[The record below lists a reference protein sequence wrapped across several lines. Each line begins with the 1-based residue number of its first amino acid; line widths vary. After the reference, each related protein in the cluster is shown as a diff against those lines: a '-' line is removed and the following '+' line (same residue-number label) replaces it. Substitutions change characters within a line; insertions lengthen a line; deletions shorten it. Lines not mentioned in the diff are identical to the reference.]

1 MSHELNKIIDQTML
15 RPNATKNELEQFC
28 MEAIQYNFV
37 CVALLPNVIK
47 EAYSILKGTEVHIMA
62 AISYPRGMVPKDL
75 KVKEIDEALNDG
87 ANEIDMVLNLDAIK
101 CGNYDLIEKEIS
113 ALREATLS
121 LTAKAILETTLLNDE
136 EIIRVCRI
144 ASEIGIDYVKTST
157 GFNGNQATIHAVQ
170 LMKKSVFNKTK
181 VKAAGGI
188 NKLDKVVQML
198 KAGARRI
205 GTSAGPAIM
214 EEYKIKKI
222 DFNHIMT
229 D

>member
-1 MSHELNKIIDQTML
+1 M
-15 RPNATKNELEQFC
+15 
-28 MEAIQYNFV
+28 
-37 CVALLPNVIK
+37 
-47 EAYSILKGTEVHIMA
+47 LKGTEVHIMA
-62 AISYPRGMVPKDL
+62 AISYPRGMVPIVL
-75 KVKEIDEALNDG
+75 KVKEIHEALNDG

-101 CGNYDLIEKEIS
+101 SGNYDLIEKEIS

-136 EIIRVCRI
+136 EIIQVCRI

-170 LMKKSVFNKTK
+170 LMKKNVFNKTK

-188 NKLDKVVQML
+188 NKLDKVIQML

-222 DFNHIMT
+222 DLDHIMT